1 METKE
6 QLVAQIKGWMAND
19 NELLDLQRRVKELK
33 EKRKTYADNLVEIMR
48 KNEIDCFDVNGGKLI
63 YTKTKVKASLN
74 KTTLVNALVKYFKDD
89 DEQAKELSKFL
100 LDSREEKVKESPTHQ
115 SHFVVIE
122 EDGKLKIDGTVSD
135 GN

>member
-6 QLVAQIKGWMAND
+6 QLVTQIKGWMAND
-19 NELLDLQRRVKELK
+19 NEILELQRKVKELK

-74 KTTLVNALVKYFKDD
+74 KTTLVSALMKYFKDD
-89 DEQAKELSKFL
+89 DEQAKELSKFV
-100 LDSREEKVKESPTHQ
+100 LDSREEKVKES
-115 SHFVVIE
+115 IRR
-122 EDGKLKIDGTVSD
+122 KINKD
-135 GN
+135 

>member
-19 NELLDLQRRVKELK
+19 NELLELQRKVKELK

-63 YTKTKVKASLN
+63 YTKTKVKSTLN

-89 DEQAKELSKFL
+89 DEQAKEFSKFL
-100 LDSREEKVKESPTHQ
+100 LDSREEKVKET
-115 SHFVVIE
+115 IRR
-122 EDGKLKIDGTVSD
+122 KINKD
-135 GN
+135 

>member
-19 NELLDLQRRVKELK
+19 NELLELQRRVKELK
-33 EKRKTYADNLVEIMR
+33 ENRKT
-48 KNEIDCFDVNGGKLI
+48 
-63 YTKTKVKASLN
+63 LN

-100 LDSREEKVKESPTHQ
+100 LDSREEKVKET
-115 SHFVVIE
+115 IRR
-122 EDGKLKIDGTVSD
+122 KINKD
-135 GN
+135 

>member
-19 NELLDLQRRVKELK
+19 NELLELQRRVKELK

-74 KTTLVNALVKYFKDD
+74 KTTLVSALMKYFKDD
-89 DEQAKELSKFL
+89 DEQAKELSKFV
-100 LDSREEKVKESPTHQ
+100 LDSREEKVKES
-115 SHFVVIE
+115 IRR
-122 EDGKLKIDGTVSD
+122 KINKD
-135 GN
+135 

>member
-19 NELLDLQRRVKELK
+19 NELLELQRKVKELK

-63 YTKTKVKASLN
+63 YTKTKVMASLN
-74 KTTLVNALVKYFKDD
+74 KTTLVNALMKYFKDD
-89 DEQAKELSKFL
+89 DEQAKELSKFV
-100 LDSREEKVKESPTHQ
+100 LDSREEKVKES
-115 SHFVVIE
+115 IRR
-122 EDGKLKIDGTVSD
+122 KINKD
-135 GN
+135 

>member
-19 NELLDLQRRVKELK
+19 NELLELQRRVKELK

-74 KTTLVNALVKYFKDD
+74 KNTLVNALVKYFKDD

-100 LDSREEKVKESPTHQ
+100 LDSREEKVKET
-115 SHFVVIE
+115 IRR
-122 EDGKLKIDGTVSD
+122 KINKD
-135 GN
+135 

>member
-6 QLVAQIKGWMAND
+6 QLVQQIKGWMAND
-19 NELLDLQRRVKELK
+19 NEIREIQSRLKELK
-33 EKRKTYADNLVEIMR
+33 EKRKGYADNLVGIMR

-63 YTKTKVKASLN
+63 YTKTKVKANLN

-100 LDSREEKVKESPTHQ
+100 LDSREEKVKET
-115 SHFVVIE
+115 IRR
-122 EDGKLKIDGTVSD
+122 KINKD
-135 GN
+135 